1 MIYKPLEYYE
11 KNEKNTIN
19 EIREFFEQL
28 FPNNSLRT
36 YMWEHLASTLLG
48 TIENQTF
55 NIYNGSGANGKSK
68 LVELMSL
75 VLGEYKSAVPITLVT
90 QKRNNIG
97 GTSSEVYNL
106 IGTRYAVMQEPSKGD
121 KINEGVM
128 KELTGGDPI
137 QCRALFKDSVEFI
150 PQFKL
155 VVCTNTLFDI
165 VIMMMVLGED

>member
-1 MIYKPLEYYE
+1 M
-11 KNEKNTIN
+11 
-19 EIREFFEQL
+19 EQL
-28 FPNNSLRT
+28 FPCDQEYGIELRE

-55 NIYNGSGANGKSK
+55 NIYNGKGSNGKSK

-75 VLGEYKSAVPITLVT
+75 ILGDYKSTVPLTLIT

-97 GTSSEVYNL
+97 GTSSEVHNL
-106 IGTRYAVMQEPSKGD
+106 IGTRFAVMQEPSKHE

-137 QCRALFKDSVEFI
+137 QFRDFFILIVLFFI
-150 PQFKL
+150 YF
-155 VVCTNTLFDI
+155 N
-165 VIMMMVLGED
+165 MVLCTIVME